1 MDIQILG
8 ADSLILAK
16 VAKKYGMTGIG
27 VKQNGPAKNRFI
39 HLYNLGSK
47 YTKLTGGSRPCVCS
61 YDLDDVSVLCMFLAN
76 VSVCV

>member
-1 MDIQILG
+1 MDIQISE
-8 ADSLILAK
+8 ADALSLVE
-16 VAKKYGMTGIG
+16 VAKMTGIG
-27 VKQNGPAKNRFI
+27 VKQNGPTENRFI
-39 HLYNLGSK
+39 HLDNLGSK